1 MNGRSD
7 AEVVLGTRQPLNRA
21 TSYLDLDFV
30 YGRSEA
36 EAMSLREL
44 QGGLMKLNEDGLPE
58 RSENG
63 SWLVS
68 RG

>member
-1 MNGRSD
+1 M
-7 AEVVLGTRQPLNRA
+7 VLGTRQPLNRA
-21 TSYLDLDFV
+21 MSYLDLDFV

-44 QGGLMKLNEDGLPE
+44 QGGFMKLDEDGLPE
-58 RSENG
+58 RGTENG

-68 RG
+68 QG